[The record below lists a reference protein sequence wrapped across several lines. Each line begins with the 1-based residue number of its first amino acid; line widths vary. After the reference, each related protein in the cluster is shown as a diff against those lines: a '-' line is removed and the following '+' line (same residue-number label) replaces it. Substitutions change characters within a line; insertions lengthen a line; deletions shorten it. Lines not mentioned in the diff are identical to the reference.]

1 MKLKLGIIG
10 EEHSA
15 AIIEE
20 VLLDYEEF
28 DSSIFLDT
36 TEDSSISIIEAHQ
49 EAVDTWLVF
58 DQINYHKIMAWG
70 KAKKP
75 VYYIPYRGASFFKV
89 LCELLYKH
97 YQIEEVSID
106 TIPYEDV
113 RRGINE
119 MNISWQKINCLKDN
133 GELTLHDY
141 IAYHKKMFASGET
154 RAAVTRS
161 YFIKKT
167 LEAEGIPAFCVLPI
181 RVSIRNIL
189 NMILSEEHIKQ
200 AINSQIAVQVFDFDL
215 YGNEYDYYSVDD
227 LYAREITLMKKLI
240 EYSKKIKGSLKSAG
254 QGRFFVFTTRG
265 VLKEC
270 TDDFR
275 IIPAYKELE
284 ELKKDLCACGI
295 GLGTSASE
303 AEFNAVVA
311 LRQAK
316 ESGLGNWFARLEN
329 KKSVGPLG
337 KENLTA
343 VDLYSEELLEISK
356 KTSLSIS
363 TLSKIKSMMKTN
375 DSDHISAQ
383 ELALALTILPRSA
396 RRILQQLAGGGVAA
410 EIGLESPGM
419 KGRPKKVFKILF

>member
-10 EEHSA
+10 EEHTA
-15 AIIEE
+15 AIIKE

-28 DSSIFLDT
+28 DSSIFLDP
-36 TEDSSISIIEAHQ
+36 TEDSNIRIIDEHQ
-49 EAVDTWLVF
+49 DAVDTWLVF
-58 DQINYHKIMAWG
+58 DQINYRKIMAWG

-89 LCELLYKH
+89 LCELLYKN
-97 YQIEEVSID
+97 YKIEEVSID
-106 TIPYEDV
+106 TIPYDDIS
-113 RRGINE
+113 RGINE
-119 MNISWQKINCLKDN
+119 MNIAWEKINRLEDN
-133 GELTLHDY
+133 GNLTLNDY
-141 IAYHKKMFASGET
+141 IAYHKRMFASGET

-227 LYAREITLMKKLI
+227 LYAREITIMKKLI
-240 EYSKKIKGSLKSAG
+240 EYSKQIKGSLKSAG

-265 VLKEC
+265 VLKDC

-275 IIPAYKELE
+275 IIPEYKELE

-316 ESGLGNWFARLEN
+316 DSGFGNWFVRLEN

-337 KENLTA
+337 KENLA
-343 VDLYSEELLEISK
+343 HIDFYSEELLEISK

-363 TLSKIKSMMKTN
+363 TLSKIKGSLKNN
-375 DSDHISAQ
+375 DSDNISAQ
-383 ELALALTILPRSA
+383 EMALALAILPRSA
-396 RRILQQLAGGGVAA
+396 RRIMQQLVEGGVAE
-410 EIGLESPGM
+410 EIGMESPGI